1 MGDFHE
7 EYQRRLTSAA
17 TLPPGLAVIDASH
30 GLPYSTGMGLAAIQ
44 TFFAAVVVLYVELH
58 IKDIN
63 LLWGK

>member
-1 MGDFHE
+1 M
-7 EYQRRLTSAA
+7 
-17 TLPPGLAVIDASH
+17 PPGLAVIDASH